1 MQLRIGLLDKGSGMS
16 DSFLWTPWRMPY
28 LRGEDRQ
35 PVDGCIFC
43 IKAGG
48 SGAEFDAQEHV
59 VARSEH
65 VYVTLNAYPYNN
77 GHLLIVPFAH
87 VPSVEDLPAEALT
100 DLMLTLNRAL
110 AALRAVY
117 KPHAFNIGANIGA
130 EAGAGLPDHVHLH
143 VVPRWEA
150 DTNFMTVVA
159 GTRVIPDML
168 ASTYSQLRDAWK

>member
-1 MQLRIGLLDKGSGMS
+1 
-16 DSFLWTPWRMPY
+16 
-28 LRGEDRQ
+28 
-35 PVDGCIFC
+35 
-43 IKAGG
+43 
-48 SGAEFDAQEHV
+48 
-59 VARSEH
+59 
-65 VYVTLNAYPYNN
+65 
-77 GHLLIVPFAH
+77 
-87 VPSVEDLPAEALT
+87 
-100 DLMLTLNRAL
+100 MLTLNRAL

-168 ASTYSQLRDAWK
+168 ASTYAQLRDAWK

>member
-1 MQLRIGLLDKGSGMS
+1 MKQLWS
-16 DSFLWTPWRMPY
+16 PWRMEYIRRTKPDGCVFCDLPKEDNDPESLIL
-28 LRGEDRQ
+28 LRGRH
-35 PVDGCIFC
+35 CYIM
-43 IKAGG
+43 
-48 SGAEFDAQEHV
+48 
-59 VARSEH
+59 
-65 VYVTLNAYPYNN
+65 LNRYPYNN
-77 GHLLIVPFAH
+77 GHLLIVPYAH
-87 VPSVEDLPAEALT
+87 VASVESLPVEALT

-143 VVPRWEA
+143 VIPRWEA

-168 ASTYSQLRDAWK
+168 ASTYAQLRDAWK